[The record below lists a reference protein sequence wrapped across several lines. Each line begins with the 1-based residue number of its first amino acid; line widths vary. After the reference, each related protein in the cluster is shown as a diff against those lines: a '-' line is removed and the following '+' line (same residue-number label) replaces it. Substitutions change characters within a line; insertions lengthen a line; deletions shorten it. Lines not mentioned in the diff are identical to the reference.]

1 MRKIRFAP
9 VIFMVSLL
17 LTTTSS
23 AQGMDQ
29 QAGGVRGIEDQA
41 TAQGNDY
48 QALSLED
55 CLALAHKYNPLLGA
69 SREKIR
75 ELVADYDA
83 AQSKF
88 FPLLVL
94 GSYYQ
99 RLAPDRL
106 PPGGSLPPG
115 QQLFGLETL
124 SSVTGKQII
133 FDGLK
138 TYYSSRAAK
147 IGIRAHRMEVQ
158 QTGDEVAFA
167 VTEAFHRLI
176 EAKEN
181 LKVAEETLQQR
192 QDFARLTEAFF
203 KAGKVTRLDSF
214 RAQSQVSDAEQARVE
229 AENGVRM
236 AREILSRTLGLKEQV
251 EVDIRG
257 QLSEQFAPAG
267 TVESLWQEAL
277 KNNPEIKSLD
287 LGIEQSQASIKAAR
301 GGYFPE
307 ISLQGSGGVRHRNVG
322 GTEPEWL
329 FGVFMEYPFFEGGLT
344 KAQVAKASSQKLQ
357 LLEKK
362 RDFLNTLKVDLTTA
376 RTDQENSRQGV
387 VTSRQT
393 VATNEE
399 AYASAQT
406 LYRNGKAIGLDVLQA
421 QVELTSSRFTF
432 IKYAVAYEVARAR
445 IKQLVGSGVSKPY
458 QQTDIGGQEK

>member
-1 MRKIRFAP
+1 MKKIRFAS

-17 LTTTSS
+17 LTATSW

-29 QAGGVRGIEDQA
+29 QAGGVRGIKDQA

-55 CLALAHKYNPLLGA
+55 CLALAHKYNPVLGA

-83 AQSKF
+83 ARSQF
-88 FPLLVL
+88 FPRLVL
-94 GSYYQ
+94 VSYYE

-106 PPGGSLPPG
+106 SPGGPAVGGP
-115 QQLFGLETL
+115 LFSLETL
-124 SSVTGKQII
+124 NSVTGKQII
-133 FDGLK
+133 FDGLR

-147 IGIRAHRMEVQ
+147 IGIGAQKLEVQ
-158 QTGDEVAFA
+158 RTGDEVTFT
-167 VTEAFHRLI
+167 VVEAFYRLI

-181 LKVAEETLQQR
+181 LKVAQEALLQR

-214 RAQSQVSDAEQARVE
+214 RAQSQVSEAEQAKVE
-229 AENGVRM
+229 AGNAVCL

-251 EVDIRG
+251 EVEIRG
-257 QLSEQFAPAG
+257 QLPQQFAPTG
-267 TVESLWQEAL
+267 NIESLWQEAL
-277 KNNPEIKSLD
+277 KNNPGIKSLD

-301 GGYFPE
+301 GRYFPE
-307 ISLQGSGGVRHRNVG
+307 ISLQGSAGVRHRNVG

-344 KAQVAKASSQKLQ
+344 KAQVDKASSQKLQ

-362 RDFLNTLKVDLTTA
+362 RDFLNTLKVDLTSA
-376 RTDQENSRQGV
+376 WKDQENARQGV

-393 VATNEE
+393 ITTNEE

-406 LYRNGKAIGLDVLQA
+406 LYRYGKAIGLDVLQA
-421 QVELTSSRFTF
+421 QVELTNSRFNF
-432 IKYAVAYEVARAR
+432 IKYAVAYEIAQAR
-445 IKQLVGSGVSKPY
+445 IKQVVGSGLSKSY
-458 QQTDIGGQEK
+458 QGSDIGGQK